1 MIQCPKCR
9 TNLTGSPSKCTE
21 CGAQL
26 GIEREEFQQLR
37 EELLQTRRQLEKE
50 IDRLDFKLVDLEN
63 RWEFQQKEGIFKVSE
78 SEIQPVESTQ
88 ETAIYNKNEELESL
102 LAEFDKQIK
111 AENPDLI
118 TPTEE
123 VRKVTNTLEN
133 IDSAEVEHT
142 FVNSI
147 SVESETEEGES
158 IKEEEP
164 ELVEK
169 FSISPAEIKPIPQH
183 KQPKPK
189 EPRKPSKVEIAFQL
203 AFESVL
209 APLAQFKE
217 YTTEVYF
224 HYKKQNKLPV
234 FFMTIGGILAI
245 LFGFGYLMQANY
257 SQYFDIVKVV
267 VGFLASILVILWG
280 KKLLVNEEKY
290 GEFGSALFGLGISLN
305 YLLIYSLAESNFFM
319 SGLVQGSE
327 PNQAMQAST
336 LVTALS
342 LILVFLNTTFATWLA
357 LKFETRIVAVVSLL
371 GGAFAPFYLDSSL
384 LNPFYFAYLW
394 LLCGASIYIS
404 KKIDWK
410 PLGILAFLV
419 SSIVLEIVL
428 WENAETVSLIAF
440 AIISHAFA
448 YLFLY
453 FALFEARIPKF
464 KLIKE
469 EVFVLA
475 ASMSLLL
482 LNLFLLFRTH
492 GETNWMGVVYLAN
505 AVVWLAG
512 FYLFRSRLPKRM
524 HLLFFV
530 MAGTFVGLAI
540 PALFGQSLMG
550 LFWGLEGLALVAC
563 GFIFGMP
570 KVRKE
575 GFVVVGVG
583 IWQLFRTFGDISAN
597 WGERIWHTGFINFL
611 ILGVFLIAIK
621 LLLDKF
627 RTENK
632 TYEQFISYF
641 SFEAISVWAFGV
653 WFMLSWQYLGLATY
667 NLALIPV
674 LLLAYWGNKNQLPLT
689 EILGLASFALVLV
702 GLSESIAET
711 NSFRFGEQTWLGK
724 IAILEIGL
732 SLWALQLFYEK
743 LMPNS
748 PKVKLMRIL
757 REVFYIAIPWIWL
770 RAFNRTFPE
779 WLPIAFWL
787 SSAMSF
793 GLSELLRKKTW
804 VFGKQIMRN
813 QGYLAFGL
821 GILFCLWNWNFLG
834 LQYAFSKGIWRT
846 PFFYL
851 LLIGAM
857 FGSLKTYLDLVR
869 NPISKLEKRFSHFIL
884 EILSFWAMFTLSF
897 ICSFYFSNEV
907 CIVLAGVSI
916 FVWLWWANREK
927 LPLTEFM
934 AIGIYTSLFFVM
946 SVNINFFFLD
956 TVSNYPDDLK
966 ISFFNQDSLGKLAQ
980 LESLLLLLA
989 IPAFYKF
996 LKQKASKANLAR
1008 TQLLGLQLTQSNQE
1022 EYKNYWF
1029 KEQNWFKPL
1038 GVNLSEQI
1046 EPLGSTHKFNL
1057 KLTKLSK
1064 LMETIFWLL
1073 IPVFFLPTLAVHAS
1087 EYMNLFLWASV
1098 AICFGLHEWRN
1109 TKSLLKELHVLIGVA
1124 TLVMVLVPSHF
1135 SVGLGL
1141 ITLLGILFYK
1151 KGLANSKSED
1161 WQVEIENSEDWRVEK
1176 TPPASEPE
1184 KDKLVQGSSLEPNN
1198 PRQASTLAPT
1208 KSPYS
1213 FIFTYTLYF
1222 VGLCLALAYGD
1233 LAQDITGMFLLPSI
1247 YFYLLVQF
1255 REKLPPIQTNKAFA
1269 YRLGNMLSII
1279 GLGWIL
1285 LEEIIGGLGETSG
1298 LVTGNYFIVSI
1309 LALASVILFGVSAY
1323 HKLTIY
1329 PFPKATTGW
1338 KADLIFFHILTI
1350 MAYTGI
1356 VNLFFSNWNGVGLTI
1371 MLTIHSIILLF
1382 NSARPKYKLLMRFAI
1397 GLFVV
1402 SALKLKF
1409 YDMRNF
1415 DTDKQIIVL
1424 IVVGVLLLV
1433 GANLFARFRKNLM
1446 EDLEEEASETDG
1458 DLEDFDEEKGRK
1470 RKE

>member
-1 MIQCPKCR
+1 MIQCPKCQ
-9 TNLTGSPSKCTE
+9 TNLTGSPSKCTY

-26 GIEREEFQQLR
+26 GIGREDFQQLR
-37 EELLQTRRQLEKE
+37 EELFQTRRQLEKE

-63 RWEFQQKEGIFKVSE
+63 RWEFQQKEGIFKVPE
-78 SEIQPVESTQ
+78 SETRPAEMPEEATQ
-88 ETAIYNKNEELESL
+88 ETKPYEKNEELESL

-111 AENPDLI
+111 AENPELV

-123 VRKVTNTLEN
+123 VKEVTNTLEN
-133 IDSAEVEHT
+133 SDSAEVEHT
-142 FVNSI
+142 FVDSI

-164 ELVEK
+164 ELVET
-169 FSISPAEIKPIPQH
+169 FSISPKEIKPIPQRTP
-183 KQPKPK
+183 PKPK
-189 EPRKPSKVEIAFQL
+189 EPRKPSQAEIAFQL

-217 YTTEVYF
+217 YATEVYF

-257 SQYFDIVKVV
+257 SQYFDIVKVI
-267 VGFLASILVILWG
+267 VGFLASVLVILWG

-305 YLLIYSLAESNFFM
+305 YLMIYSLAESNFFM
-319 SGLVQGSE
+319 ASQNLVQGSNLE
-327 PNQAMQAST
+327 STQSLQAST

-342 LILVFLNTTFATWLA
+342 LILVFLNTAFATWLA
-357 LKFETRIVAVVSLL
+357 LQFETRIVAVVSLL

-394 LLCGASIYIS
+394 LLCGASIYIG

-410 PLGILAFLV
+410 PLGTLAFLV

-428 WENAETVSLIAF
+428 WDSAEAVSLIAF
-440 AIISHAFA
+440 TIISHAFA

-453 FALFEARIPKF
+453 FALFEEGIPKF

-482 LNLFLLFRTH
+482 LNLFLLFRSH
-492 GETNWMGVVYLAN
+492 GETNWLGVVYLAN
-505 AVVWLAG
+505 SVVWLAG
-512 FYLFRSRLPKRM
+512 FYFFRSRLPKRM

-550 LFWGLEGLALVAC
+550 LFWGLEGLALVTC
-563 GFIFGMP
+563 GFIFGMS

-575 GFVVVGVG
+575 GFFVVGVG

-597 WGERIWHTGFINFL
+597 WGEQIWHTGFVNFL
-611 ILGVFLIAIK
+611 ILGIFLIAIK

-641 SFEAISVWAFGV
+641 SFEAISIWAFGV
-653 WFMLSWQYLGLATY
+653 WFVLSWQYLGLATY

-674 LLLAYWGNKNQLPLT
+674 LLFAYWGNRNQLPLT
-689 EILGLASFALVLV
+689 EILGLAGFALVLV
-702 GLSESIAET
+702 GLSESIVEV
-711 NSFRFGEQTWLGK
+711 NSYRFGQQTWLGK
-724 IAILEIGL
+724 IAMLEIGL

-770 RAFNRTFPE
+770 KAFNRTFPE
-779 WLPIAFWL
+779 WLPLAFWA

-821 GILFCLWNWNFLG
+821 GILLSLINWRDLG
-834 LQYAFSKGIWRT
+834 LPFAFYIWT
-846 PFFYL
+846 TSFIQL

-869 NPISKLEKRFSHFIL
+869 SPISKFEKRFSHFIL
-884 EILSFWAMFTLSF
+884 EILSAWAIGTLLF
-897 ICSFYFSNEV
+897 VGEFYLNWE
-907 CIVLAGVSI
+907 ITILLAGLSI
-916 FVWLWWANREK
+916 FGWFWWANREK

-934 AIGIYTSLFFVM
+934 AIGIYTSIVLAMIVGT
-946 SVNINFFFLD
+946 NIELL
-956 TVSNYPDDLK
+956 SILLGRSAASH
-966 ISFFNQDSLGKLAQ
+966 ISFLEQDWFGKLAQ

-989 IPAFYKF
+989 IPLFYKF
-996 LKQKASKANLAR
+996 LKQKARKANQTR
-1008 TQLLGLQLTQSNQE
+1008 TRLLGLQIVNSSQADLEKTKMDVWHEHEALSLSN
-1022 EYKNYWF
+1022 KI
-1029 KEQNWFKPL
+1029 NWFKSWSLNIGIPL
-1038 GVNLSEQI
+1038 ESLNSKQQ
-1046 EPLGSTHKFNL
+1046 FNL
-1057 KLTKLSK
+1057 KRIKLSE
-1064 LMETIFWLL
+1064 LMETLFWLL
-1073 IPVFFLPTLAVHAS
+1073 IPVFFLPTLAVHAF

-1098 AICFGLHEWRN
+1098 AICFGLHEWR
-1109 TKSLLKELHVLIGVA
+1109 KSDSLLKELHFLIGLA
-1124 TLVMVLVPSHF
+1124 TLWMVLVPSHF

-1151 KGLANSKSED
+1151 KGLTIKEDFEAKS
-1161 WQVEIENSEDWRVEK
+1161 SHYK
-1176 TPPASEPE
+1176 
-1184 KDKLVQGSSLEPNN
+1184 
-1198 PRQASTLAPT
+1198 
-1208 KSPYS
+1208 

-1255 REKLPPIQTNKAFA
+1255 REKLPPLSGNTAFA
-1269 YRLGNMLSII
+1269 YRLGNFLSIV
-1279 GLGWIL
+1279 GLAWIL
-1285 LEEIIGGLGETSG
+1285 MEDFLGGNF
-1298 LVTGNYFIVSI
+1298 VTGNYFVVSI
-1309 LALASVILFGVSAY
+1309 LTLAGVVLYGLSVY
-1323 HKLTIY
+1323 HKSTIY
-1329 PFPKATTGW
+1329 LFPKATSGW
-1338 KADLIFFHILTI
+1338 KADLIFFHLFTI
-1350 MAYTGI
+1350 AAYTGI
-1356 VNLFFSNWNGVGLTI
+1356 LNLFFSNWNGVGLTV

-1402 SALKLKF
+1402 SAIKLKF

-1424 IVVGVLLLV
+1424 MVVGVLLLV

-1446 EDLEEEASETDG
+1446 EDLEEENDEVDE
-1458 DLEDFDEEKGRK
+1458 DLEDFDEEIREK